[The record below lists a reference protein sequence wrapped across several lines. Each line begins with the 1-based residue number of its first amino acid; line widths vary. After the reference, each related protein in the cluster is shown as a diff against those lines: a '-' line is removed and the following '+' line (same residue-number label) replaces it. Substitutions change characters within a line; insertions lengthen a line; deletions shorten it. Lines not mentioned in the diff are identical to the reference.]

1 MEALTRAHPCSA
13 SQVRSSA
20 GPAASQAAA
29 AATMF
34 WAGAAVSGNLIA
46 APAKFQAPSLSL
58 PVALEVG
65 RMQFLW
71 IGVAEAICLLAIL
84 LLLTAARRWPSWPL
98 LAATAVFALQR
109 LWLLPLLDIR
119 TLAVI
124 AGTQVEE
131 SSLHIVYVAAEI
143 LKTVCLVWA
152 GTLSLRFLQPQT
164 RQKPASKSD
173 QPLKPKGIPQ

>member
-1 MEALTRAHPCSA
+1 MEAQTPAHSGSA
-13 SQVRSSA
+13 SNARSNA
-20 GPAASQAAA
+20 GTAASKAAA
-29 AATMF
+29 AATVF

-58 PVALEVG
+58 PVALDLG

-71 IGVAEAICLLAIL
+71 IGVAEAICLVAIL

-109 LWLLPLLDIR
+109 LWFLPLLDTR
-119 TLAVI
+119 TLAII

-152 GTLSLRFLQPQT
+152 GTLSLRFLPPQT
-164 RQKPASKSD
+164 RQKPASQTD
-173 QPLKPKGIPQ
+173 